1 VSASYLRRVRKYS
14 VIIILIV
21 AAVITPG
28 PDVISQMTVAMP
40 LLLLYEVSILLTRR
54 IERER
59 KEEED
64 KEWS

>member
-1 VSASYLRRVRKYS
+1 
-14 VIIILIV
+14 LIV